1 MRAENAEVLSCF
13 ETREELQTLAI
24 SIPSLSTIPP
34 IHDSLDPLSRIGL
47 RRLFAEKSFSE
58 LNKFTQ
64 KITKSWCERS
74 ALVPSVDTL
83 RLLLGTP

>member
-58 LNKFTQ
+58 LNK
-64 KITKSWCERS
+64 S
-74 ALVPSVDTL
+74 L
-83 RLLLGTP
+83 RK